1 MNAHLAFMLGIRS
14 SNFHLHNRCHVC
26 VYLHLMF
33 QFEHCLSIGFELK
46 TISSFG
52 LRTVF
57 TCFRSIH
64 REVDR
69 IKIAHVAL
77 IIGKTFSANT
87 YLVLS

>member
-1 MNAHLAFMLGIRS
+1 MNAHLALMLGIRS

-26 VYLHLMF
+26 VYLHLMLHL
-33 QFEHCLSIGFELK
+33 EHCLSIGFELE
-46 TISSFG
+46 TISNFG

-57 TCFRSIH
+57 ACFRSIH